1 MKTVATL
8 LAVSLLMAGC
18 AKSSPD
24 VAVSPGFTFRTL
36 TQNQT
41 LHTAMPALN
50 PCGAE
55 QSNAERSC
63 PLKETLIA
71 GAQSQ
76 DAAALF
82 DQSGFRELRVSW
94 ETTDYTRVTHDLTQ
108 AYGEPCSLET
118 KSVRTAHYTTV
129 DNVITTWCFSG
140 GQLTLE
146 KYADQFTVTRLSYLS
161 SPRIPKSAD
170 I

>member
-1 MKTVATL
+1 MKSVAILLATTL
-8 LAVSLLMAGC
+8 LIAGC

-24 VAVSPGFTFRTL
+24 VAVSPGFTFHTL

-50 PCGAE
+50 RCGEE
-55 QSNAERSC
+55 QPNAERSC

-82 DQSGFRELRVSW
+82 DRSGFRELRVSW
-94 ETTDYTRVTHDLTQ
+94 ETADYARVTHDLTQ
-108 AYGEPCSLET
+108 AYGEPRSLET
-118 KSVRTAHYTTV
+118 KSLRTAHYTTV
-129 DNVITTWCFSG
+129 DNIVTTWCFSG

-161 SPRIPKSAD
+161 SPRTAKSTS